1 MTTTDLPPPTDR
13 DAAPELVT
21 SDSERSD
28 SEQDDVI
35 VLEVDDDLAVLES
48 PEDRDDA
55 PDDAPDRDWDDAPHA
70 APHAA
75 PDAAMGTGVVDP
87 RMRERWVTA
96 RRVEG
101 RRRLRAL
108 VALVSAA
115 SLLGIAYLVVR
126 SPLLGVDT
134 IQVRGNQRTPIETV
148 RGAAHISDGEP
159 LLFLDTQAVARRI
172 EALPGIAHASVRT
185 DLPTTVVI
193 TVTERRPVAWIRSTG
208 ANPFAAVDGAG
219 RVLDRS
225 AQAPVGLPEVVGA
238 GTTAVPGHGVSSPAP
253 FRGLAA
259 LPEALR
265 IRTVRFELRQGSGV
279 LTIDGAPPTAG
290 EIQFGPI
297 TDMARKG
304 AAALAVLDVLA
315 GRGERVAVLD
325 VRVPDAPATK

>member
-13 DAAPELVT
+13 HTAEELVAAE
-21 SDSERSD
+21 SGHGDSGHGDSEH
-28 SEQDDVI
+28 DDVI
-35 VLEVDDDLAVLES
+35 VLEVDDDDIAVLEPDES
-48 PEDRDDA
+48 LDHASDAAPDDA
-55 PDDAPDRDWDDAPHA
+55 PDDAL
-70 APHAA
+70 
-75 PDAAMGTGVVDP
+75 GTGIVDP

-96 RRVEG
+96 RRAEG

-108 VALVSAA
+108 AALVSAA

-134 IQVRGNQRTPIETV
+134 IQVRGSQRTPVDAV

-193 TVTERRPVAWIRSTG
+193 TVTERQPVAWIHSTG
-208 ANPFAAVDGAG
+208 ANPFAAVDGTG

-225 AQAPVGLPEVVGA
+225 ATPPAGLPEVVGA
-238 GTTAVPGHGVSSPAP
+238 GTVAVPGHRVIADAP

-265 IRTVRFELRQGSGV
+265 TRTVRFELRQGSGV

-297 TDMARKG
+297 TDMAHKG
-304 AAALAVLDVLA
+304 AAALAVLDALVA
-315 GRGERVAVLD
+315 KGQRVAVLG
-325 VRVPDAPATK
+325 VQVPDTPFTSGPK